1 MKEVLPVKIK
11 IGNKNVLY
19 PMPVTVVGAM
29 VNGRPNFIAIAHVG
43 ILTRHQPHLISLSMS
58 KMHYTNAGIKE
69 TKTFSVNLMSVENM
83 VPADYVG
90 TFSGKAVDKS
100 QVFEVFYGELKT
112 APIIAGCP
120 LSMECKL
127 YDVYDLPQF
136 DVFIGEVVETY
147 ADENVLTDG
156 KADLSKVNPLLFD
169 MTSVQ
174 YWSLGKAVGRC
185 WNISRQYN
193 NSK

>member
-1 MKEVLPVKIK
+1 VKIK

-43 ILTRHQPHLISLSMS
+43 MLTRHQPHLISLSMS
-58 KMHYTNAGIKE
+58 KIHYTNAGIKE
-69 TKTFSVNLMSVENM
+69 TKTFSINLMSVENM

-127 YDVYDLPQF
+127 YDVYELPQF
-136 DVFIGEVVETY
+136 DVFIGEIVETY
-147 ADENVLTDG
+147 ADEYVLTDG
-156 KADLSKVNPLLFD
+156 KVDLSKVNPLLFD

-174 YWSLGKAVGRC
+174 YWSLGKATGKC
-185 WNISRQYN
+185 WNIGRQYS